1 MGIGSDLADARRSM
15 GMTVGQL
22 SARTRIREVLIQAI
36 ERNDF
41 SQCGGDFY
49 ARGHIRNIAKVV
61 GLDPE
66 TMVHR
71 YDEQHGGVAPPVRA
85 ATVFQADMPLKIR
98 ERRSPNWTT
107 AMALALGIV
116 VVFGVVRTME
126 GGDTPIADIRSA
138 PVPSAS
144 APPVP
149 GAAPSSTRRA
159 ASLSEGKRGDT
170 VVLQVKARRACWV
183 DVEDAGGKKIF
194 SGTLKAGKTSTWKAK
209 EKLRVVFDDAG
220 AVSLKVNGKNMGTPG
235 KRGQTVDR
243 SFAAPAATKRR

>member
-66 TMVHR
+66 AVVHR
-71 YDEQHGGVAPPVRA
+71 YDEEHGGVAPPVRA

-138 PVPSAS
+138 PVPAAS
-144 APPVP
+144 APPAP
-149 GAAPSSTRRA
+149 GAAPRSTRRA
-159 ASLSEGKRGDT
+159 ASLSEEKRADT
-170 VVLQVKARRACWV
+170 VVLQVKAKRTSWLEV
-183 DVEDAGGKKIF
+183 QDATGRKVF
-194 SGTLKAGKTSTWKAK
+194 SGTLKSGKTSTWKAK
-209 EKLRVVFDDAG
+209 ERLSVVFDDAG
-220 AVSLKVNGKNMGTPG
+220 AVSLKVNGKNVGTPG
-235 KRGQTVDR
+235 KRGQTVER
-243 SFAAPAATKRR
+243 SFAAPSTKGR

>member
-66 TMVHR
+66 TLVHR
-71 YDEQHGGVAPPVRA
+71 YDEQHGGVPLPVRA
-85 ATVFQADMPLKIR
+85 SSVFQADMPLKIR

-107 AMALALGIV
+107 AMAVALGIV
-116 VVFGVVRTME
+116 VIFGVVRTMG
-126 GGDTPIADIRSA
+126 GGDTPIADVHPA
-138 PVPSAS
+138 PVPA
-144 APPVP
+144 ALPPPVGGVP
-149 GAAPSSTRRA
+149 GSPGRA
-159 ASLSEGKRGDT
+159 ASLAEKKRKDM
-170 VVLQVKARRACWV
+170 VVLQVRAERTSWL
-183 DVEDAGGKKIF
+183 DVEDAGGKRLF
-194 SGTLKAGKTSTWKAK
+194 SGTLKEGKTSTWKAK
-209 EKLRVVFDDAG
+209 DRMRVTFGDGG
-220 AVSLKVNGKNMGTPG
+220 AFTLKVNGKSLGAPG
-235 KRGQTVDR
+235 SPGQIVNR
-243 SFAAPAATKRR
+243 SYEAPAAKER

>member
-66 TMVHR
+66 AVVHR
-71 YDEQHGGVAPPVRA
+71 YDEQHGGVALPVRA
-85 ATVFQADMPLKIR
+85 STVFQADMPLKIR

-107 AMALALGIV
+107 AMALALGV
-116 VVFGVVRTME
+116 VVIFGVVRTME
-126 GGDTPIADIRSA
+126 GGDTPIADVRSA
-138 PVPSAS
+138 PVPAAS
-144 APPVP
+144 APPP
-149 GAAPSSTRRA
+149 SAAAPGSPRRA
-159 ASLSEGKRGDT
+159 ASLAKEKRSDT
-170 VVLQVKARRACWV
+170 VVLQVKAKRTCWL
-183 DVEDAGGKKIF
+183 DVEDAAGRKIF

-209 EKLRVVFDDAG
+209 DRVRVVFDDAG
-220 AVSLKVNGKNMGTPG
+220 AVSLKVNGKTMGTPG

-243 SFAAPAATKRR
+243 SFAAPAANRR